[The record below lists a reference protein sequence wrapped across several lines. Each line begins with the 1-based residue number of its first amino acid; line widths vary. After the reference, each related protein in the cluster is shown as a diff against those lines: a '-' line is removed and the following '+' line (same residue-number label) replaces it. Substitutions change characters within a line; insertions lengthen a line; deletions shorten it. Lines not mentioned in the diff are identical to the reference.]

1 MNEEKETTWGL
12 NSMNEDRAVVCMKLL
27 SGMNRNHLTSVF
39 SFQEMVD
46 LDTLASFRCL

>member
-1 MNEEKETTWGL
+1 MNEENETTWGL

-46 LDTLASFRCL
+46 LDTLASFRWL